1 MLPLL
6 RHPGLLIVLLVL
18 TATLPSVGQTGSSSS
33 RHSRTVTHVSPPP
46 DSGAL
51 ADSVYHNRTFAF
63 SYKVPF
69 GWVDRTSEMRPENG
83 DAGGSTGEDA
93 RTSTSSS
100 KSLLLLSVF
109 ERPPQAAGDTVNS
122 SVLIAAESV
131 STYPGLKDASQY
143 FGPLTEVTSS
153 KGFKVV
159 NEPYDVD
166 IRGGR
171 LVRADFRKELG
182 KVTMFQS
189 TVAMIEKGYVVSFT
203 FIGAS
208 EDEVED
214 LIENL
219 QFGRRH
225 AR

>member
-1 MLPLL
+1 
-6 RHPGLLIVLLVL
+6 
-18 TATLPSVGQTGSSSS
+18 
-33 RHSRTVTHVSPPP
+33 
-46 DSGAL
+46 
-51 ADSVYHNRTFAF
+51 
-63 SYKVPF
+63 
-69 GWVDRTSEMRPENG
+69 MRPENG